1 MNDLAVQDLIRRV
14 DNMLRPGAVSA
25 VDYERDK
32 VRVRLGPSLQTGWLM
47 CFERSAGNPR
57 TSVPVKLGEQVL
69 VLAPGG
75 ELKAG
80 YVLRGLN
87 SAENPRPSKSGSMH
101 LTTYDDG
108 LEISYDTT
116 SNSLLISRPEGLKLK
131 VKATEVEFETD
142 KFEVFNKARVGL
154 IKTISDVLKLIFGS
168 KTSTMMGPQP
178 LLPASL
184 EAPAKAQIIDS
195 FGG

>member
-1 MNDLAVQDLIRRV
+1 MNDLALQDLIRRV
-14 DNMLRPGAVSA
+14 DNILRPGAISA
-25 VDYERDK
+25 IDLEREL
-32 VRVRLGPSLQTGWLM
+32 VRVRLAPTLETAWLSF
-47 CFERSAGNPR
+47 FEKWAGDPRSWTPPKA
-57 TSVPVKLGEQVL
+57 GEQVL
-69 VLAPGG
+69 VLSPGG

-87 SAENPRPSKSGSMH
+87 SRDFPRPSRESGKH
-101 LTTYDDG
+101 LTSFDDG
-108 LEISYDTT
+108 LELSYDGAT
-116 SNSLLISRPEGLKLK
+116 NSLLISRPAGLKLI
-131 VKATEVEFETD
+131 VKATAVEFETD